1 MEEKSSNINHL
12 MGTCTKQNE
21 NDWWGLGVCFFF
33 SPQGPLWVWS
43 VGDVGWAMENIDGEL
58 AQDINT
64 VDLEPWR
71 PIQMSRINDDVVQRI
86 ASFIVLIAIV
96 GTNYIGI
103 RDG

>member
-1 MEEKSSNINHL
+1 MER
-12 MGTCTKQNE
+12 GR
-21 NDWWGLGVCFFF
+21 GGAA
-33 SPQGPLWVWS
+33 P
-43 VGDVGWAMENIDGEL
+43 MENIDGEL

-96 GTNYIGI
+96 GTNYIGR